1 MVWDAVLQLSSDEDF
16 GESKADGVAILVE
29 VLILPLGLSVHNL
42 MMDVLAVH
50 DKVVLD
56 VVDEVPRIG
65 ESLGHFAELV
75 QICANGSLA
84 LLELI
89 GDVVDN
95 VTKVLDS
102 VKHRVEVAVLKL
114 FFDSSKTLPNVL
126 CVSEALDTV
135 GDLSLN

>member
-75 QICANGSLA
+75 QVCANGSLA

-135 GDLSLN
+135 GNLSLN

>member
-75 QICANGSLA
+75 QVCANGSLA

-135 GDLSLN
+135 GDLSLD